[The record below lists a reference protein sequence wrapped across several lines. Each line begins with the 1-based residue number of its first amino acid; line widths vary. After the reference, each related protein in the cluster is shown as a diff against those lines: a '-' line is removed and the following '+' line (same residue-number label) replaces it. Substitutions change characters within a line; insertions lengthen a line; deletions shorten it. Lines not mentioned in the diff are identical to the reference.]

1 MQMSDRERTRLRG
14 RAARG
19 PDFQAWQMRQ
29 MWRMPRKSLAWM
41 LLLAAMPLQAQAPAQ
56 QPFLQDLSVA
66 PSWFPN
72 FYLPYKEQPLE
83 PMTLENSPRLRD
95 LIRDGQMEL
104 SLANALA
111 LAIENNLDIAVQRFV
126 RPMAQADV
134 LRSRSGQAARGF
146 EGAFV
151 PGGLQTGAIGA
162 GVTDASGGGGLGGAG
177 GITGGGGAVSID
189 RVGAFDPTINF
200 NFSWDRASSPLNTA
214 VVAGVPA
221 VTQYSTAYTAS
232 YAQLFPTGTSY
243 FLGMTGVRTSS
254 TQQNLLFNPAVITR
268 FAFGFNQP
276 LLNGFGRLP
285 NERFV
290 LVAQNNLRVS
300 EEVFRSQVILT
311 IVAVTN
317 AYWDLAAFR
326 EAVRVT
332 EQSLEVSQKLYEDNR
347 KQAEIGTLAPLDVVA
362 AEAEVAGRER
372 DLVVA
377 QTNLQL
383 QETRLKDFL
392 SKKPDPALDA
402 ARITLTDRM
411 PEPRDADIPEVSDAL
426 TNAYNNRP
434 DLRQFETSVQNQNLS
449 VRFTQNSLK
458 PGGAVFG
465 LYAGSGLEGN
475 TLQTT
480 GGAGGSL
487 GQAFTAD
494 FPEYAGG
501 FSLNLPFRNRAAQA
515 DNLRAQLEGNQL
527 EVELQNSR
535 NQVAL
540 EVRQAIIGLIQ
551 GKAQVEAAHQAVL
564 LARQTLDAEQRKLQA
579 GVSTPY
585 QAVLRQRDV
594 IGAENAEVQAVA
606 GYAKALVEM
615 DRSMGTTLNRNG
627 IEIDDAFA
635 GTVTRMPTP
644 PFSVRGFTPQ
654 EGSR

>member
-1 MQMSDRERTRLRG
+1 MQTRDRSVIG
-14 RAARG
+14 A
-19 PDFQAWQMRQ
+19 
-29 MWRMPRKSLAWM
+29 
-41 LLLAAMPLQAQAPAQ
+41 LAAVAWALFAGIPLTWTPLRAQAPAQ
-56 QPFLQDLSVA
+56 PFVRDLSVG
-66 PSWFPN
+66 PNWFPN

-83 PMTLENSPRLRD
+83 PMTLENSTRLRD
-95 LIRDGQMEL
+95 LMREGEMEL
-104 SLANALA
+104 SLSSALA

-126 RPMAQADV
+126 KPMAQADV
-134 LRSRSGQAARGF
+134 LRTRSGQAARGF
-146 EGAFV
+146 QGGFV

-162 GVTDASGGGGLGGAG
+162 GITDASSGGGLGGAG
-177 GITGGGGAVSID
+177 GITGGGGAVSIGQ
-189 RVGAFDPTINF
+189 VGAFDPALNF
-200 NFSWDRASSPLNTA
+200 NFSWDRASQPLNTS
-214 VVAGVPA
+214 VVAGVPT

-254 TQQNLLFNPAVITR
+254 TQRNLLFNPAVITR

-300 EEVFRSQVILT
+300 EEVFRSQVIAT
-311 IVAVTN
+311 VVAVTN
-317 AYWDLAAFR
+317 AYWDLAAFT
-326 EAVRVT
+326 EAVRVA
-332 EQSLEVSQKLYEDNR
+332 EQSLAVSQRLYEDNQKR
-347 KQAEIGTLAPLDVVA
+347 VEIGTLAPLDVVA

-383 QETRLKDFL
+383 QETRLKNFL
-392 SKKPDPALDA
+392 SKKPDPDLDA
-402 ARITLTDRM
+402 VRIVLTDRM
-411 PEPRDADIPEVSDAL
+411 PVPRDADIPDVTNAL
-426 TNAYNNRP
+426 INAYNNRP
-434 DLRQFETSVQNQNLS
+434 DLRQFETSVQNQSLS
-449 VRFTQNSLK
+449 IRFTQNSLM
-458 PGGAVFG
+458 PSGSVFG
-465 LYAGSGLEGN
+465 LYAGSGLDGN
-475 TLQTT
+475 TPLAP

-501 FSLNLPFRNRAAQA
+501 FNLSLPLRNRAAQA

-551 GKAQVEAAHQAVL
+551 GKAQVEAARQAVL
-564 LARQTLDAEQRKLQA
+564 LARETLDAEERKLQA

-585 QAVLRQRDV
+585 QAVLRQRDL
-594 IGAENAEVQAVA
+594 IDAENAEVQAVA
-606 GYAKALVEM
+606 SYAKALVDM
-615 DRSMGTTLNRNG
+615 DRAMGTTLDRNG

-635 GTVTRMPTP
+635 GTISRMPTP
-644 PFSVRGFTPQ
+644 PFSVVGFTPGD
-654 EGSR
+654 ETE

>member
-1 MQMSDRERTRLRG
+1 MQTRYER
-14 RAARG
+14 
-19 PDFQAWQMRQ
+19 MR
-29 MWRMPRKSLAWM
+29 WTLGALLCGLAWM
-41 LLLAAMPLQAQAPAQ
+41 PLAAQTPAPQ
-56 QPFLQDLSVA
+56 QPFLQDLSIG
-66 PSWFPN
+66 PKWFPSV
-72 FYLPYKEQPLE
+72 YRPYQEQPMGA
-83 PMTLENSPRLRD
+83 MTLENSPRLRD
-95 LIRDGQMEL
+95 LIRDGRLEL
-104 SLANALA
+104 SLANTLA
-111 LAIENNLDIAVQRFV
+111 LAVENNLDIAVQRFV

-134 LRSRSGQAARGF
+134 LRSRSGQATRGF
-146 EGAFV
+146 QGAFV

-162 GVTDASGGGGLGGAG
+162 GITDASGGGGLGGAG

-189 RVGAFDPTINF
+189 RVGAFDPTLNF
-200 NFSWDRASSPLNTA
+200 NFSWDRTSSPLNTQ
-214 VVAGVPA
+214 VVAGVPT
-221 VTQYSTAYTAS
+221 VTTYSTAFTAS
-232 YAQLFPTGTSY
+232 YAQLFSTGTSY
-243 FLGMTGVRTSS
+243 FLGLTGVRTSS
-254 TQQNLLFNPAVITR
+254 TQRNLLYNPAVISR

-285 NERFV
+285 NERFL

-300 EEVFRSQVILT
+300 EEVFRSQVIAT

-317 AYWDLAAFR
+317 AYWDLAAFA
-326 EAVRVT
+326 EVVRVA
-332 EQSLEVSQKLYEDNR
+332 EQSLAVSQKLYDDNQ
-347 KQAEIGTLAPLDVVA
+347 KQSEIGTLAPLDVVA

-383 QETRLKDFL
+383 QETRLKNLL
-392 SKKPDPALDA
+392 SKKPDAALDEV
-402 ARITLTDRM
+402 RILLTDRM

-426 TNAYNNRP
+426 ASAFNNRP

-449 VRFTQNSLK
+449 IRFTQNSLK
-458 PGGAVFG
+458 PSGSVFG

-475 TLQTT
+475 TLLGAT
-480 GGAGGSL
+480 GGTGGSL

-494 FPEYAGG
+494 FPEFAGG
-501 FSLNLPFRNRAAQA
+501 FSLSLPLRNRAAQA

-527 EVELQNSR
+527 EVELQSTR

-564 LARQTLDAEQRKLQA
+564 LARQTLDAEQKKLQA

-594 IGAENAEVQAVA
+594 IAAENAEVQAVA
-606 GYAKALVEM
+606 SYAKALVEM

-627 IEIDDAFA
+627 IEINDAFT
-635 GTVTRMPTP
+635 GTVSRMPTP
-644 PFSVRGFTPQ
+644 PFSVRGFTPGETSQ
-654 EGSR
+654 